1 MMNVKLLKDEFH
13 NSIVD
18 ALKKFS
24 ESAENRDV
32 YAMVLDC
39 DSSVG
44 MVSLRYRNK
53 SAFKSELST
62 YEEYEKKYGWKTYGL
77 HGSEYDP
84 GEFAFIEYQKS
95 DFVRHFEDSYY
106 YYAVGEYY
114 GKGEPL
120 DDIED
125 DYEEIFWDMIID
137 TINRIKGEI
146 KEIGIH
152 TTDNFIFFH
161 CDHDQSYEERDKM
174 MSMTVDSE
182 LMRSLG

>member
-24 ESAENRDV
+24 ESVENQDV

-53 SAFKSELST
+53 SAFESELST

-95 DFVRHFEDSYY
+95 DFVRHFADSYY
-106 YYAVGEYY
+106 YYVVGEYY

-137 TINRIKGEI
+137 TINRLKGEI

-174 MSMTVDSE
+174 ISMTVDSE

>member
-1 MMNVKLLKDEFH
+1 MDEELLKDEFH

-24 ESAENRDV
+24 KSADNQDV

-44 MVSLRYRNK
+44 RVSLRYRNK
-53 SAFKSELST
+53 NAFESELST
-62 YEEYEKKYGWKTYGL
+62 YEEDEKKYGWKTYGL
-77 HGSEYDP
+77 HGSEYEP

-95 DFVRHFEDSYY
+95 DLVRHFEDSYY
-106 YYAVGEYY
+106 YYAIGEYY
-114 GKGEPL
+114 GEGEPL
-120 DDIED
+120 DGIQD
-125 DYEEIFWDMIID
+125 DYEEVFWDMIVG
-137 TINRIKGEI
+137 TINRLKEEI

-152 TTDNFIFFH
+152 ITDNFIFFH

-174 MSMTVDSE
+174 ISMTVDSE